1 MIKHSTTTIPVTTK
15 CTLLGLNRST
25 YYYNTKGETPQNIEL
40 MRLIDEIHIANITWG
55 SRKIR
60 DYLRNQGWKVNRKRI
75 QRLMSVMR
83 IKVLFPRINLS
94 RRNQEHKIYPY
105 LLKNLEIKRPNQV
118 WCTDITYIRLY
129 HGFVYLVAIMDWY
142 SKKVLAWELSNTVDK
157 YFCIQALETALRK
170 NGRPEIF
177 NSDQGCQFTSPDFIK
192 VLKDKDSSIKISMD
206 GKGRALDN
214 VCVERFWR
222 TLKYDEVYLHE
233 YNSIN
238 DARKRIGLFIN
249 AYNSIRPHQSLG
261 GKTPD
266 TVYYSEIDN
275 ALSA

>member
-25 YYYNTKGETPQNIEL
+25 YYYNTKGETPENIEL
-40 MRLIDEIHIANITWG
+40 MRLIDEIHMANITWG

-105 LLKNLEIKRPNQV
+105 LLKNLEINRPNQV

-129 HGFVYLVAIMDWY
+129 HGFVYLLAIMDWY

-170 NGRPEIF
+170 HGRPEIF

-222 TLKYDEVYLHE
+222 TIKYDEVYLHE

-238 DARKRIGLFIN
+238 EARKRIGLFIN
-249 AYNSIRPHQSLG
+249 SYNSIRPHQTLG

-266 TVYYSEIDN
+266 SVYYYEIDN

>member
-25 YYYNTKGETPQNIEL
+25 YYYNTKGETPENIEL
-40 MRLIDEIHIANITWG
+40 MRLIDEIHMANITWG

-60 DYLRNQGWKVNRKRI
+60 DYLRNRGWKVNRKRI

-129 HGFVYLVAIMDWY
+129 HGFVYLVVIMDWY

-157 YFCIQALETALRK
+157 YFCIQALETALHK
-170 NGRPEIF
+170 HGRPEIF

-222 TLKYDEVYLHE
+222 TIKYDEVYLHE

-238 DARKRIGLFIN
+238 EARKRIGLFIN
-249 AYNSIRPHQSLG
+249 AYNSIRPHLTLG

>member
-1 MIKHSTTTIPVTTK
+1 MIKHNTTSITVTTRCK
-15 CTLLGLNRST
+15 MLGLNRST
-25 YYYNTKGETPQNIEL
+25 FYYQSKGETPENIEL
-40 MRLIDEIHIANITWG
+40 MRLIDEIHMENITWG

-60 DYLRNQGWKVNRKRI
+60 DHLRNRGWKVNRKRI
-75 QRLMSVMR
+75 QRLMAVMR
-83 IKVLFPRINLS
+83 IKVLYPKINLS
-94 RRNQEHKIYPY
+94 RRNHEHKIYPY
-105 LLKNLEIKRPNQV
+105 LLKNLEIQRPNQV

-157 YFCIQALETALRK
+157 YFCIQALETALK
-170 NGRPEIF
+170 KYGRPEIF

-192 VLKDKDSSIKISMD
+192 VLKDKDSSIKLSMD

-214 VCVERFWR
+214 ICVERFWR

-233 YNSIN
+233 YNSICE
-238 DARKRIGLFIN
+238 ARERIGSYIAL
-249 AYNSIRPHQSLG
+249 YNGIRPHQTLG

-266 TVYYSEIDN
+266 TVYYSKMNLEQT
-275 ALSA
+275 A

>member
-25 YYYNTKGETPQNIEL
+25 YYYNTKGETPENIEL
-40 MRLIDEIHIANITWG
+40 MRLIDEIHMANITWG

-105 LLKNLEIKRPNQV
+105 LLKNLEINRPNQV

-170 NGRPEIF
+170 HGRPEIF

-222 TLKYDEVYLHE
+222 TIKYDEVYLHE

-238 DARKRIGLFIN
+238 EARKRIGLFIN
-249 AYNSIRPHQSLG
+249 SYNSIRPHQTLG

-266 TVYYSEIDN
+266 SVYYYEIDN

>member
-25 YYYNTKGETPQNIEL
+25 YYYNTKGETPENIEL
-40 MRLIDEIHIANITWG
+40 MRLIDEIHMANITWG

-60 DYLRNQGWKVNRKRI
+60 DYLRNRGWKVNRKRI

-129 HGFVYLVAIMDWY
+129 HGFVYLVVIMDWY

-157 YFCIQALETALRK
+157 YFCIQALETALHK
-170 NGRPEIF
+170 HGRPEIF
-177 NSDQGCQFTSPDFIK
+177 NSDQGCQFTSPDFIN
-192 VLKDKDSSIKISMD
+192 VLKDKDSFIKISMD

-222 TLKYDEVYLHE
+222 TIKYDEVYLHE

-238 DARKRIGLFIN
+238 EARKRIGLFIN
-249 AYNSIRPHQSLG
+249 AYNSIRPHQTLG

>member
-1 MIKHSTTTIPVTTK
+1 MIKHNATSIPVSSRCK
-15 CTLLGLNRST
+15 MLGLNRST
-25 YYYNTKGETPQNIEL
+25 FYYQAKDETPENIEL
-40 MRLIDEIHIANITWG
+40 MRLIDEIHMGNITWG

-60 DYLRNQGWKVNRKRI
+60 DHLRNQGWKVNRKRI
-75 QRLMSVMR
+75 QRLMALMR
-83 IKVLFPRINLS
+83 IRVLFPKINLS

-129 HGFVYLVAIMDWY
+129 HGFVYLVVIMDWY

-157 YFCIQALETALRK
+157 YFCIQALETAIRK
-170 NGRPEIF
+170 HGQPEIF

-192 VLKDKDSSIKISMD
+192 VLKDKDGSIKISMD

-214 VCVERFWR
+214 ICVERFWR
-222 TLKYDEVYLHE
+222 TLKYDEVYPHE
-233 YNSIN
+233 YNSIKE
-238 DARKRIGLFIN
+238 ARERIGLYIT
-249 AYNSIRPHQSLG
+249 AYNGMRPHQTLG

-266 TVYYSEIDN
+266 TVYYSKMHL
-275 ALSA
+275 AQSA

>member
-1 MIKHSTTTIPVTTK
+1 MIKHSTTTIPVTTQCK
-15 CTLLGLNRST
+15 LLRLNRST
-25 YYYNTKGETPQNIEL
+25 YYYRSTDETPENIEL
-40 MRLIDEIHIANITWG
+40 MRLIDEIHMGNITWG

-60 DYLRNQGWKVNRKRI
+60 DHLRNRGWKVNRKRI
-75 QRLMSVMR
+75 QRLMSLMR
-83 IKVLFPRINLS
+83 IKVLFPKINLS

-105 LLKNLEIKRPNQV
+105 LLKNLEIQRPNQV

-129 HGFVYLVAIMDWY
+129 HGFVYLVVIMDWY

-157 YFCIQALETALRK
+157 YFCIRALETALRTYCP
-170 NGRPEIF
+170 PEIF

-192 VLKDKDSSIKISMD
+192 VLKDKDSSIKLSMD

-214 VCVERFWR
+214 ICVERFWR

-233 YNSIN
+233 YNSIKE
-238 DARKRIGLFIN
+238 ARERIGLYIGT
-249 AYNSIRPHQSLG
+249 YNVIRPHQTLG

-266 TVYYSEIDN
+266 TVYYSKMN
-275 ALSA
+275 LVQSA